1 MGYFTFPRGKESQS
15 SQFGPQWKDLAYAGP
30 PLYMASMG
38 CSPLNGDNQAS
49 TGHASACCQQEW
61 ICKAQLRPC
70 CWGKG
75 AASTGEKRT
84 PLIPAHSLPRQP
96 SVYIPQPFSVHHD
109 VCCILSNSIIK
120 II

>member
-1 MGYFTFPRGKESQS
+1 MQVLLFTWQVWDAVP
-15 SQFGPQWKDLAYAGP
+15 
-30 PLYMASMG
+30 SMG
-38 CSPLNGDNQAS
+38 IIKPALGMPVPAVSRSG
-49 TGHASACCQQEW
+49 SA
-61 ICKAQLRPC
+61 KLSSGPAVG
-70 CWGKG
+70 GKG

-120 II
+120 TI